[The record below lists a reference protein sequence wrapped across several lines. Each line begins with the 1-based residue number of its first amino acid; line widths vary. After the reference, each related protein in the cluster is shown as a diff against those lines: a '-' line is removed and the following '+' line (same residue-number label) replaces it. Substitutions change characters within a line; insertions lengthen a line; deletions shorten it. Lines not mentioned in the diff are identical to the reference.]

1 MYTLIMVSKTGESL
15 SKSGK
20 LPELL
25 KLARQLHN
33 RLGMNGDIRRP
44 DGTSMREHSRAW
56 NCLFWIKYPPKAGT
70 FESTIFS
77 IAA

>member
-1 MYTLIMVSKTGESL
+1 MYTLIMTSQTGESL
-15 SKSGK
+15 TKSGK
-20 LPELL
+20 LPEML

-56 NCLFWIKYPPKAGT
+56 NNLFWLKYPLSKGV
-70 FESTIFS
+70 
-77 IAA
+77 